1 MREWLIKLLGGI
13 VDEKPVSELTPIVDS
28 APADVPAPV
37 TDFDKVKSVLVLI
50 DAGIDEAYDDALA
63 IAQKVGGDV
72 QGKLKVFLNVAG
84 YAVPAFDDIVAFIKK
99 HG

>member
-1 MREWLIKLLGGI
+1 MRKWLIKLLGGI
-13 VDEKPVSELTPIVDS
+13 VDEKPVSELTPVVDS
-28 APADVPAPV
+28 APAEVPV
-37 TDFDKVKSVLVLI
+37 ETDFDKVKSVLVLI

-72 QGKLKVFLNVAG
+72 GSKLKVFLNVAG

>member
-1 MREWLIKLLGGI
+1 
-13 VDEKPVSELTPIVDS
+13 
-28 APADVPAPV
+28 
-37 TDFDKVKSVLVLI
+37 
-50 DAGIDEAYDDALA
+50 
-63 IAQKVGGDV
+63 V